1 MCAPW
6 WISCANSRCSVKH
19 KALIIGGGIS
29 GLSAAYYLS
38 KAGIRPT
45 LLERKSR
52 PGGVI
57 QTSVQQ
63 GCVLEEGP
71 DGFLGAKPWAM
82 NLIRELGLA
91 DQVIGSNDHSRIT
104 YIVKN
109 GKLVRMPAGLMMM
122 VPTKIL
128 PIAMTPLLSWN
139 AKVRMGLELLRRPK
153 GPQPDRS
160 VYDFLLDHYGQES
173 IDYLADP
180 LLAGVYGGDPR
191 EMSVNSVLARF
202 VDLETKYGSL
212 TRGAIAQRSPK
223 VASPAPF
230 LQTLKGGLGQLI
242 EALRPSA
249 DVIHTNAESLE
260 QISDGFRVRAEGD
273 WLEAEH
279 VVIATPAQ
287 DGAQLLAASE
297 PELSRLLA
305 CIPYT
310 TSITLAL
317 GYRKATFDH
326 PLNGHG
332 FLVPKK
338 ERKYIFGCTWVGNKF
353 NHRVPADMVVL
364 RCFLGGG
371 AMPLSDEALVGAA
384 RTELRGF
391 MNLEAEPVF
400 QLVAR
405 WPNSMAQYTVG
416 HEKRVARIEE
426 IVRAIPG
433 LYLAGNAYHGIGVPD
448 CVRMGQ
454 EAATR
459 IIAGYAPA
467 GHEPAGYK
475 PALRPA

>member
-1 MCAPW
+1 MAV
-6 WISCANSRCSVKH
+6 SH

-45 LLERKSR
+45 LLERSPR
-52 PGGVI
+52 IGGVI
-57 QTSVQQ
+57 QTSMLQ
-63 GCVLEEGP
+63 GCVLEAGP

-82 NLIRELGLA
+82 HLIRELGLA

-122 VPTKIL
+122 VPTKIM
-128 PIAMTPLLSWN
+128 PIVGTRLLSWS
-139 AKVRMGLELLRRPK
+139 AKIRMGLEILRRPK

-173 IDYLADP
+173 IDYLAEP

-191 EMSVNSVLARF
+191 GMSVNSVLARF

-212 TRGAIAQRSPK
+212 TRGALAQPRPNS
-223 VASPAPF
+223 AGSF

-242 EALRPSA
+242 EALRPYA
-249 DVIHTNAESLE
+249 DVIHTNAETLE
-260 QISDGFRVRAEGD
+260 QTGSGFRVRADGN
-273 WLEAEH
+273 WLQADQ
-279 VVIATPAQ
+279 VVLATPAHA
-287 DGAQLLAASE
+287 GSQLMASSQ

-305 CIPYT
+305 GIPYT
-310 TSITLAL
+310 SSITLAL

-338 ERKYIFGCTWVGNKF
+338 ERKYVFGCTWVGNKF
-353 NHRVPADMVVL
+353 DYRVPDDMVVL
-364 RCFLGGG
+364 RCFLGGD
-371 AMPLSDEALVGAA
+371 AMPLSDEALVDAA
-384 RTELRGF
+384 RAELRSI
-391 MNLEAEPVF
+391 MNVRAEPVF
-400 QLVAR
+400 HNIAR

-416 HEKRVARIEE
+416 HQQRVARIEE
-426 IVRAIPG
+426 IARAIPG
-433 LYLAGNAYHGIGVPD
+433 LYLAGNAYYGIGIPD
-448 CVRMGQ
+448 CIRMGQ
-454 EAATR
+454 EAAAK
-459 IIAGYAPA
+459 ISAVCIPAPQ
-467 GHEPAGYK
+467 PA
-475 PALRPA
+475 